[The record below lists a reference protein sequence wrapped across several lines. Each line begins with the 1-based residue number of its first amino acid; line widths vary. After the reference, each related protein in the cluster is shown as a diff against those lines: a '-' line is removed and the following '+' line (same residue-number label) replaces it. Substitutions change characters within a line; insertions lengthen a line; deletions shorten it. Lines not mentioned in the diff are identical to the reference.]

1 MAFVEVAANSDSGAY
16 EIENSVRYNQVD
28 SPQLK
33 FEPSSDMASRKT
45 MTWSFWCKRSVL
57 NGTGAYQF
65 CMAVD
70 DTDNGFNPVLR
81 FNNSGSG
88 DTLRWSG
95 HNEST
100 PLRFITNVV
109 FKDPAAWYHIVV
121 MMDTTQSTN
130 TDRLK
135 LYVNGVQTTDFS
147 EVYYG
152 SQNDDTNWGKANS
165 SLDVGFMDKGS
176 ESQTSKYF
184 DGYLADFYYI
194 NAQNLAASDFGE
206 FNDNGVWIPKKYAGS
221 FNSDSFKLEF
231 KQTGTSAN
239 ASGIGADTSGNGN
252 HLTVANLAAGDITT
266 DTPSN
271 NFATLNPLMAGRGST
286 LSEGNCKV
294 SGESDNNYDIST
306 FGTDMK
312 FYFEWKLDEA
322 HSGGNGIKLS
332 VMHIAE
338 LEKNDNYAN
347 FQTKYVKT
355 YTNSN
360 DGKYQDG
367 NGQNPSGGGSLTRAT
382 SGDIIMVA
390 CDGGNGKVWFG
401 VNGTWLSSGDP
412 ENGTGGFHGSWSAGM
427 ETGIYF
433 ACPIYSVTNGA
444 GQINFGNPSFSI
456 SSGNSDANGYGN
468 FEYAVPGGF
477 YALCT
482 KNLAEY
488 G

>member
-109 FKDPAAWYHIVV
+109 FKDPAAWYHIVI

-347 FQTKYVKT
+347 FQTKYEKT
-355 YTNSN
+355 
-360 DGKYQDG
+360 
-367 NGQNPSGGGSLTRAT
+367 
-382 SGDIIMVA
+382 
-390 CDGGNGKVWFG
+390 
-401 VNGTWLSSGDP
+401 
-412 ENGTGGFHGSWSAGM
+412 
-427 ETGIYF
+427 
-433 ACPIYSVTNGA
+433 
-444 GQINFGNPSFSI
+444 
-456 SSGNSDANGYGN
+456 
-468 FEYAVPGGF
+468 
-477 YALCT
+477 
-482 KNLAEY
+482 
-488 G
+488 